1 MSEELLRIVKN
12 MLAAGKGD
20 SKRLLEIMGTIKGG
34 EPILMSDYKYIE
46 SLISQNV
53 DSQSQEKVDVPR
65 QKTSQIKDES
75 LAILRIRLAEG
86 HITIDDFR
94 ELKKALADE

>member
-12 MLAAGKGD
+12 MLASGKGD
-20 SKRLLEIMGTIKGG
+20 AKRLREIIGTIKGG

-46 SLISQNV
+46 SLTTQNV
-53 DSQSQEKVDVPR
+53 DSQPQEKGNMSLQQASP
-65 QKTSQIKDES
+65 IKDES

-86 HITIDDFR
+86 HITIDEFR
-94 ELKKALADE
+94 ELKKALSD